1 MGLSYAPEG
10 QAKSSVTVL
19 SLIFFYILKY
29 FKILFYVGWM
39 QLLILIYHMT
49 GGKSSQPI
57 TMLIQVVLSGYLFL
71 NGFCHLMGFWTYGP
85 STIICN
91 QDNGSNR
98 SDAANNRN
106 THGVRFL
113 QVGII
118 SSYDSDF
125 NITAP
130 WLSWLKRLSSKQEIR
145 GSNPLEAYF

>member
-19 SLIFFYILKY
+19 SLIFFYSLKY

-71 NGFCHLMGFWTYGP
+71 NGFCHLIGFWTYGP
-85 STIICN
+85 STTICN
-91 QDNGSNR
+91 QENTGSNR
-98 SDAANNRN
+98 SDATNNRNN

-118 SSYDSDF
+118 SS
-125 NITAP
+125 
-130 WLSWLKRLSSKQEIR
+130 
-145 GSNPLEAYF
+145 